1 MSSKNI
7 ESGLTSI
14 NNHLVRMAQ
23 LAEIQINNA
32 IEALITKNMALADE
46 VKASDG
52 VIDDLQ
58 KDGIGAFFRKNP

>member
-46 VKASDG
+46 VASDG
-52 VIDDLQ
+52 SSMICRRSL
-58 KDGIGAFFRKNP
+58 RSSN